1 MKLVNMKKI
10 LTLLLAVL
18 TTGALISCEK
28 ISATDTPEPQKEEEK
43 QPEDNNQN
51 NNDGNGTVEILTP
64 TSKTLVVYYSY
75 TGNCR
80 AIVTSLTEQIEA
92 DVLEILPAE
101 EGLKYDADNYKIGS
115 ALISAIREKPND
127 AASYP
132 GIKPVNRDASAY
144 ETIYIVTPLWWSN
157 MAAIM
162 QSYLFQ
168 NGAKMEG
175 KTIGL
180 IVSSHSSGISDV
192 VKDAKRLVPK
202 GYFYEESLWINASN
216 HAKRADL
223 IKDWLSANQKN
234 Q

>member
-1 MKLVNMKKI
+1 MKHVNMKKI
-10 LTLLLAVL
+10 VTLLLAVIATVAFL
-18 TTGALISCEK
+18 SCEK
-28 ISATDTPEPQKEEEK
+28 IPSTDTTEPQKEEEK
-43 QPEDNNQN
+43 QPEDNNPSS
-51 NNDGNGTVEILTP
+51 P

-80 AIVTSLTEQIEA
+80 AIVSSLTEQIEA

-115 ALISAIREKPND
+115 ALISVIREKPSD

-202 GYFYEESLWINASN
+202 GNFYVESLWINASN

-223 IKDWLSANQKN
+223 IKDWLAANQKN